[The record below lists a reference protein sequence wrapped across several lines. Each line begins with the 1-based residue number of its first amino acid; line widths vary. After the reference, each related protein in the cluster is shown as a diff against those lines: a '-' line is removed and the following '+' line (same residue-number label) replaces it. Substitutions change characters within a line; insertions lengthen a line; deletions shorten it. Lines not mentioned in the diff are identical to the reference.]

1 MPVKVAIAQINSTV
15 GDFDTNNQAILDA
28 AKKAADMGAD
38 ILITPELSLTGNSP
52 MDLLFQD
59 NFHEAV
65 ENALTHLKKSL
76 KKYKG
81 LHVLVGHPKQ
91 DEDGIG
97 YNACT
102 VFYEGKTLG
111 TYCKQAQPNNGVSD
125 QTYYFASGGMTPLVF
140 TVKGTCFGVIMG
152 DDIALGSPASAAQKE
167 GADVILCVDST
178 PFSIDAIRHHEKNVA
193 DTIVPLGMATLYT
206 NTVGGQDE
214 FVFTGN
220 AFAMDNQGT
229 IRARLKHAEEDFS
242 IVTCDKGK
250 LLDARIELPLT
261 LEAATYFALVLG
273 VKDYVRKNGFP
284 GAVLGLSG
292 GVDSALVLAIAYDA
306 LGADNVRVVMM
317 PSQYTSDM
325 SNSDAQQMAQTLGI
339 RYDILPITPC
349 FDAFKQT
356 LEGVFTG
363 LPEDVTEENLQART
377 RGTLLMAIS
386 NKTGY
391 LVLTTGNKSETAVGY
406 CTLYGDMA
414 GGFAVIRDIYK
425 TLVYRLCR
433 FRNGLSDIIPER
445 ILTRAPSA
453 ELKPGQRDQDS
464 LPPYEILDF
473 ILHEFMEERMTPEA
487 IVAKGFPAE
496 EVDRVITMIRR
507 SEYKRI
513 QAPVGMTL
521 TSRGFGSEWHY
532 PVTSKFRG

>member
-1 MPVKVAIAQINSTV
+1 
-15 GDFDTNNQAILDA
+15 
-28 AKKAADMGAD
+28 
-38 ILITPELSLTGNSP
+38 
-52 MDLLFQD
+52 
-59 NFHEAV
+59 
-65 ENALTHLKKSL
+65 
-76 KKYKG
+76 
-81 LHVLVGHPKQ
+81 
-91 DEDGIG
+91 
-97 YNACT
+97 
-102 VFYEGKTLG
+102 
-111 TYCKQAQPNNGVSD
+111 
-125 QTYYFASGGMTPLVF
+125 
-140 TVKGTCFGVIMG
+140 
-152 DDIALGSPASAAQKE
+152 
-167 GADVILCVDST
+167 
-178 PFSIDAIRHHEKNVA
+178 
-193 DTIVPLGMATLYT
+193 
-206 NTVGGQDE
+206 
-214 FVFTGN
+214 
-220 AFAMDNQGT
+220 
-229 IRARLKHAEEDFS
+229 
-242 IVTCDKGK
+242 
-250 LLDARIELPLT
+250 
-261 LEAATYFALVLG
+261 
-273 VKDYVRKNGFP
+273 
-284 GAVLGLSG
+284 
-292 GVDSALVLAIAYDA
+292 
-306 LGADNVRVVMM
+306 
-317 PSQYTSDM
+317 
-325 SNSDAQQMAQTLGI
+325 AQQMAQTLGI

-356 LEGVFTG
+356 LKGVFAG

-433 FRNGLSDIIPER
+433 FRNGISDIIPER

-487 IVAKGFPAE
+487 IIAKGFPTE
-496 EVDRVITMIRR
+496 EVHRVIAMIRR